1 MAEINVAYLCDLAN
15 DSISD
20 NDILKYYFKY
30 YVAQG
35 RNIGDMKHDYMRIC
49 NNSEFIIAA
58 FLTNEQIKLALNR
71 TKTVLDNY
79 LIKNFNCHITDD
91 IEIWKR
97 NQNGGD

>member
-35 RNIGDMKHDYMRIC
+35 RNIGDMKHDYIRLT
-49 NNSEFIIAA
+49 NDFLIAA
-58 FLTNEQIKLALNR
+58 FITNEQIKFALN
-71 TKTVLDNY
+71 TAKTILDNY
-79 LIKNFNCHITDD
+79 LIKNFDCHITDD
-91 IEIWKR
+91 IEL
-97 NQNGGD
+97 